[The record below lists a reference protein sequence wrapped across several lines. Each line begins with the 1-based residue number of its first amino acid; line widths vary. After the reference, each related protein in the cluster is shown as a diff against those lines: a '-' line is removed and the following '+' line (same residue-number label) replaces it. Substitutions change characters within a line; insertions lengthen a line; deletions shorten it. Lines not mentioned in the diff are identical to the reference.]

1 MMAARA
7 AWNAMGGLEWNALE
21 IVSDYLEIDD
31 MDSLISDLIYI
42 RDNRDA

>member
-1 MMAARA
+1 
-7 AWNAMGGLEWNALE
+7 MGGLEWNALE